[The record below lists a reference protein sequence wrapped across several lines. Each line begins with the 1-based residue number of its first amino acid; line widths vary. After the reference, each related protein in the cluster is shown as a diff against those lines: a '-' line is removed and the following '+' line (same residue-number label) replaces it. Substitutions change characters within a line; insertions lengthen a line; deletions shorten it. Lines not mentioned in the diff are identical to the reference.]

1 MRSEKQ
7 VKRSAAAAGRRL
19 ICTLAAVCLV
29 ISSGLM
35 PSARPAEAAASLS
48 FSVPSSVSSISAKR
62 ITPITPVD
70 LMQYVSGGTGPYTFQ
85 KVSGPSWITVLSD
98 GVVCGV
104 PKTTSDTGSLR
115 VRVTDSNGNSKEATL
130 SVGSISA
137 TGSASEVYVY
147 YNRSGYNYAVLGN
160 ESSCGL
166 YMLNGGG
173 SGSTGNYNVKYDP
186 ATGILTLKNYDGG
199 PIDIGGFNVSGGNTY
214 PKTGPA
220 YIELIGE
227 NSIRHYGKGSPN
239 YGIRAGCDSDVVIG
253 SASGGS
259 LFIELT
265 NTVDDYQLTGIK
277 SCGRQ
282 AVGTGVEGR
291 DAGSITICGDA
302 SVTMRVL
309 SQTVQHEYSWT
320 VGIDAFK
327 DVNIL
332 EHASLDVYANGADAY
347 ASESYSPRIYGIR
360 GFNGNGSVRERLTIA
375 TDGTVKASAKCT
387 YDSKYMQTF
396 GAQFRDF
403 TLLSAERAEFAYDQT
418 GTESERKKYQSAY
431 SGYLSGAGMTTEDKY
446 RVMPEYKFI
455 HTVDGDAFIE
465 VYEPDPDYGK
475 PRLIDS
481 VDVTLNRIPSI
492 GLSPSAVKGS
502 IKGGQNVEIV
512 SQGWFVNTGGSISS
526 NDYSSLQ
533 EWTSPFVAGKTY
545 YYKLYVRP
553 TNGYSFDGVPGSG
566 MSCGEPVSYTVNG
579 SEGTLGYLYSGT
591 PSPDSETDGCLRYL
605 WRFNIPAYSYNG
617 SIQIALE
624 TPQAGD
630 SIAALRGSVP
640 VGALYSLS
648 GEAWYRKDGDSLPN
662 VPEETEFVDGAT
674 YVYRATV
681 YPPDSYQFVSQG
693 ENGYAGSISVGGFS
707 PEPALSL
714 GVMLGLYDYPAYYNR
729 GNKIEISVPF
739 TIGSQVLPPDPPQP
753 QGLRGDVDLSG
764 TVDAADLTVL
774 ARHVS
779 NISQLSD
786 PQAIANADVTD
797 DELISAA
804 DLTKLAR
811 YVAKIIDEL

>member
-19 ICTLAAVCLV
+19 LCALAAVCLV

-48 FSVPSSVSSISAKR
+48 FSVPSSASSISAKR
-62 ITPITPVD
+62 ITPIEPVD

-104 PKTTSDTGSLR
+104 PKTTSDTGTLR

-130 SVGSISA
+130 SVSSISA

-147 YNRSGYNYAVLGN
+147 YNRSGYDYSVLSSD
-160 ESSCGL
+160 SSCGL

-173 SGSTGNYNVKYDP
+173 RGSSSNYNVKYDP
-186 ATGILTLKNYDGG
+186 ATGILTLKDYDGG
-199 PIDIGGFNVSGGNTY
+199 PIDIGGFNVSGGNSY
-214 PKTGPA
+214 PKSGPA

-227 NSIRHYGKGSPN
+227 NTIKHYGKGSPN
-239 YGIRAGCDSDVVIG
+239 YGIQAGCDSDVVIG

-265 NTVDDYQLTGIK
+265 NTVDDSQLTGIK

-282 AVGTGVEGR
+282 AVGTGVESR

-302 SVTMRVL
+302 SVTIQVF
-309 SQTVQHEYSWT
+309 SQTVQHDYSWT
-320 VGIDAFK
+320 QGIQAFN
-327 DVNIL
+327 DVYIV
-332 EHASLDVYANGADAY
+332 EHASVDIYANGADAY
-347 ASESYSPRIYGIR
+347 SSSVTNGGPRIFGMR
-360 GFNGNGSVRERLTIA
+360 GFNNKGGMREKLVIA
-375 TDGTVKASAKCT
+375 TDGTVKSKALCSVESQYVETYGAEFSEFYLYSA
-387 YDSKYMQTF
+387 
-396 GAQFRDF
+396 A
-403 TLLSAERAEFAYDQT
+403 RAEFLWDQYKTQSQMQQYGYDYKT
-418 GTESERKKYQSAY
+418 GDGLKIPESSRC
-431 SGYLSGAGMTTEDKY
+431 
-446 RVMPEYKFI
+446 MPEYKFI
-455 HTVDGDAFIE
+455 HTVDRDAFIE

-512 SQGWFVNTGGSISS
+512 SQGWFVNTGGSLSS
-526 NDYSSLQ
+526 NDYSNLK

-553 TNGYSFDGVPGSG
+553 INGYSFDGVPGSG

-579 SEGTLGYLYSGT
+579 SAGTLGYLYDGT

-605 WRFNIPAYSYNG
+605 WRFNIPASSYNG

-630 SIAALRGSVP
+630 SIAALKGSVP
-640 VGALYSLS
+640 GGALYSLS
-648 GEAWYRKDGDSLPN
+648 GESWYRKDGDSLPS
-662 VPEETEFVDGAT
+662 VPEETEFIDGAT
-674 YVYRATV
+674 YVYRAMV

-707 PEPALSL
+707 PEPAFSL
-714 GVMLGLYDYPAYYNR
+714 GVMLGLYDYPAYYNS
-729 GNKIEISVPF
+729 GKAISVSIPF
-739 TIGSQVLPPDPPQP
+739 TVGTQVLPPDPPQP

-764 TVDAADLTVL
+764 TVDAADLTAL

-797 DELISAA
+797 DEQISAA